1 MILQKMRYLM
11 IFNLTMCHIV
21 YTIGRLKRSGI
32 FIALLLFLFTERRMA
47 KAENT
52 RATTRINET
61 WCLRNGSHGTFER
74 TQSSITSITGEVKRM
89 KMNFELCKSL
99 Y

>member
-1 MILQKMRYLM
+1 
-11 IFNLTMCHIV
+11 
-21 YTIGRLKRSGI
+21 
-32 FIALLLFLFTERRMA
+32 MA

-61 WCLRNGSHGTFER
+61 WCLRKGSHGTFER
-74 TQSSITSITGEVKRM
+74 TQSSITSITGEVKRI